1 MSPPSPTEMSL
12 WRAVVEALAA
22 PRKGWLVTVRNSSV
36 HITCPHCGNSGAELL
51 PPFGDR
57 SDYRCPHCGAFS
69 VDGTQEHRFNTGH
82 ADPRE
87 AQFIVRNGRRWLK
100 E

>member
-1 MSPPSPTEMSL
+1 MDAEGLPSDGSELS
-12 WRAVVEALAA
+12 RAYHL
-22 PRKGWLVTVRNSSV
+22 S
-36 HITCPHCGNSGAELL
+36 HCGNGEAELL

-87 AQFIVRNGRRWLK
+87 ARFVVRNGRRWLK